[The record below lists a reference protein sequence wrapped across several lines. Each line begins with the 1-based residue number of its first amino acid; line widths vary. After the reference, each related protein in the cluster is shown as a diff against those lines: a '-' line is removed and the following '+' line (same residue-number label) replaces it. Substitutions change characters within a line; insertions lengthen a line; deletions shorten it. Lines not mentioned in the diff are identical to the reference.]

1 MLAAILSTL
10 FAQVDDSGGS
20 GGLVWLI
27 VGILAIIAL
36 LIFIVRGGWR
46 R

>member
-1 MLAAILSTL
+1 MTLSTIL
-10 FAQVDDSGGS
+10 AQVGEDGNS
-20 GGLVWLI
+20 GLVWLI